1 VLRRLTQEDV
11 PWIVEGCSDAE
22 FVRWT
27 VDVPHPYSEEDGR
40 RFVELADRAWEEGT
54 RAVFAIADAGTGAG
68 LGVVD
73 LHLDVR
79 GEPGLASVG
88 YWLLARERGRGAAS
102 RALRLLSR
110 WALTELGVE
119 RLYLTTAPGNV
130 ASQRVAE
137 RAGFTR
143 EGLLR
148 AHLPTPAGRRDSVIV
163 SLLPGDLED

>member
-1 VLRRLTQEDV
+1 MRWVVDAPQPYAED
-11 PWIVEGCSDAE
+11 DARQ
-22 FVRWT
+22 FI
-27 VDVPHPYSEEDGR
+27 
-40 RFVELADRAWEEGT
+40 ELADRAWDEGR
-54 RAVFAIADAGTGAG
+54 RAIFAIANAETASG

-88 YWLLARERGRGAAS
+88 YWLRPQARGRGSAA
-102 RALRLLSR
+102 RAVRLVSR

-119 RLYLTTAPGNV
+119 RLYLTTAPDNV
-130 ASQRVAE
+130 PSQRVAE
-137 RAGFTR
+137 RAGFNR

-148 AHLPTPAGRRDSVIV
+148 AHLPTPAGRRDSVIF

>member
-1 VLRRLTQEDV
+1 MD
-11 PWIVEGCSDAE
+11 PE

-27 VDVPHPYSEEDGR
+27 VDVPHPYAEADARS
-40 RFVELADRAWEEGT
+40 FVELADRAWDDGT
-54 RAVFAIADAGTGAG
+54 RAVFAIADAETGSG

-79 GEPGLASVG
+79 GEPGLASIG
-88 YWLLARERGRGAAS
+88 YWLLARARGRGLAS

-119 RLYLTTAPGNV
+119 RLYLTTAPDNV

-148 AHLPTPAGRRDSVIV
+148 AHLPTQAGRRDSVIF
-163 SLLPGDLED
+163 SLLPADLDR

>member
-1 VLRRLTQEDV
+1 
-11 PWIVEGCSDAE
+11 
-22 FVRWT
+22 
-27 VDVPHPYSEEDGR
+27 
-40 RFVELADRAWEEGT
+40 
-54 RAVFAIADAGTGAG
+54 VFAIADAATSAG

-79 GEPGLASVG
+79 GEAGLASVG
-88 YWLLARERGRGAAS
+88 YWLLARERGRGSAS
-102 RALRLLSR
+102 RALRLLAR

-119 RLYLTTAPGNV
+119 RLYHTTAPGNV

-148 AHLPTPAGRRDSVIV
+148 AHLRTPKGRRDSVIF
-163 SLLPGDLED
+163 SLLPGDLEART

>member
-1 VLRRLTQEDV
+1 
-11 PWIVEGCSDAE
+11 
-22 FVRWT
+22 VRWT
-27 VDVPHPYSEEDGR
+27 VDVRHPYSEDDARLFIE
-40 RFVELADRAWEEGT
+40 RAGLTWDEGT
-54 RAVFAIADAGTGAG
+54 RAVFAIADAETGSG
-68 LGVVD
+68 LGIVD

-88 YWLLARERGRGAAS
+88 YWVLARARGRGLAS
-102 RALRLLSR
+102 RALQLISR

-148 AHLPTPAGRRDSVIV
+148 AHLPTPEGRRDSVIF
-163 SLLPGDLED
+163 SLLPSDLGR

>member
-1 VLRRLTQEDV
+1 VLRRLTDEDV
-11 PWIVEGCSDAE
+11 PWIVEGCRDPE

-27 VDVPHPYSEEDGR
+27 VDVPHPYTEDDGR
-40 RFVELADRAWEEGT
+40 RFVELADRAWDDGT
-54 RAVFAIADAGTGAG
+54 RAVFAIADAETGTGC
-68 LGVVD
+68 GVVD

-88 YWLLARERGRGAAS
+88 YWLLPRARGRGWAA
-102 RALRLLSR
+102 RAVRLLST
-110 WALTELGVE
+110 WALAELGVE

-148 AHLPTPAGRRDSVIV
+148 AYLPTPKGRRDSVIF
-163 SLLPGDLED
+163 SLLPSDLVD